1 MLSGNFVYSH
11 AIEITIALIS
21 YANMSSDFLCEALVQ
36 TAVTFRT
43 SKYIQK
49 CYEIKIIRTTVSRPT
64 GVYLLKQ

>member
-11 AIEITIALIS
+11 AIEITIMLIS

-49 CYEIKIIRTTVSRPT
+49 CYESKIIRTTVSRPT

>member
-11 AIEITIALIS
+11 AIEITIGLIS

-36 TAVTFRT
+36 TAVTIRT